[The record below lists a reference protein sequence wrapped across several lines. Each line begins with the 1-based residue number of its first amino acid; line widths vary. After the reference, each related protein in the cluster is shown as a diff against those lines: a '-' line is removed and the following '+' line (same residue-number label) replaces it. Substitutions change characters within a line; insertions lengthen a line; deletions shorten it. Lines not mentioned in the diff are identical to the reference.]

1 MKIILNEQN
10 RKPLVKLVRE
20 FAGEKAKYLFTPTY
34 AFQIGGY
41 TVTREGNI
49 DTPDGLDAGILRSLV
64 DALTAAGYQPEMPDQ
79 EAAAETAEAEP
90 ENGVANEPAEAELQ
104 QATEESA
111 ADEIAEPESDG
122 ENEGTETAE
131 PMQPISLTISV
142 PLEKVNA
149 GNLTSLLDAKG
160 SLIKKALG
168 IPATPIEITESEIIF
183 PWFSTLPDADTSKA
197 YTDFISALCAM
208 SLNLKRVTAK
218 EKEVDN
224 EKYVFRCFLL
234 RLGFIGP
241 DFKTD
246 RKILLKN
253 LSGSSAFKSG
263 SWNSTEGGEPH
274 EEA

>member
-1 MKIILNEQN
+1 MRIILNEQN
-10 RKPLVKLVRE
+10 RKPLVELVSE
-20 FAGEKAKYLFTPTY
+20 FAGEEAKYLFTPTY

-49 DTPDGLDAGILRSLV
+49 TTPGRLDAETLRSLV
-64 DALTAAGYQPEMPDQ
+64 NALTAAGYQPELPKQ
-79 EAAAETAEAEP
+79 EISMETSDAETETGKT
-90 ENGVANEPAEAELQ
+90 NKPAEAELRQ
-104 QATEESA
+104 TAEESD
-111 ADEIAEPESDG
+111 ADEIPEPV
-122 ENEGTETAE
+122 
-131 PMQPISLTISV
+131 QPISLTISV
-142 PLEKVNA
+142 PLEKVSV

-160 SLIKKALG
+160 SLIKRALG
-168 IPATPIEITESEIIF
+168 IPATPIEITENAVLF
-183 PWFSTLPDADTSKA
+183 PWFSHTMDADTSKA

-224 EKYVFRCFLL
+224 EKYAFRCFLL

-241 DFKTD
+241 EYKTQ
-246 RKILLKN
+246 RKILLRN

-263 SWNSTEGGEPH
+263 SRNSVEGGEPY